1 MALRGGARQ
10 PCLISLSTRYI
21 RLILVLRQARDKH
34 RKEYP
39 TKEATRLFIPCV
51 SIYAGKHVLCEKP
64 FAASPE
70 EVRRIMPFLL
80 SYSP

>member
-1 MALRGGARQ
+1 MALRGGARK

-21 RLILVLRQARDKH
+21 RLILLPRQARDKH
-34 RKEYP
+34 RKEGS

-70 EVRRIMPFLL
+70 EVRRMPFLL
-80 SYSP
+80 SLSP